1 MVASRKLVE
10 IANLFPVCKFKDKD
24 HLKITKVHMLLIIRY
39 IAVRVVLKELMKT
52 ELLDFQ

>member
-24 HLKITKVHMLLIIRY
+24 HLKITKVHILLIIRTY
-39 IAVRVVLKELMKT
+39 SCKSSSEGTKET

>member
-10 IANLFPVCKFKDKD
+10 IANLFPVCKFKDKIF
-24 HLKITKVHMLLIIRY
+24 LKLKKYIFFDYQTYSCKSSSEGTK
-39 IAVRVVLKELMKT
+39 ET

>member
-24 HLKITKVHMLLIIRY
+24 HLKITKVHTVSYTHLTLPT
-39 IAVRVVLKELMKT
+39 IA
-52 ELLDFQ
+52 

>member
-24 HLKITKVHMLLIIRY
+24 HLNLNNS
-39 IAVRVVLKELMKT
+39 
-52 ELLDFQ
+52 

>member
-24 HLKITKVHMLLIIRY
+24 HLKITKGARHSSV
-39 IAVRVVLKELMKT
+39 T
-52 ELLDFQ
+52 G